1 MPDRV
6 TELHSIMPIANMPSV
21 MTHGILSHEEAS
33 RLPHD
38 DVSMPIIQERRNHVR
53 VPHGL
58 KLHQYANP
66 YFHARNPMLYKRL
79 DHVESLCI
87 LRVSTEVFRISG
99 TVITDQN
106 ASSNYV
112 RFLPPTALNQLQLDR
127 IYAEDWRHPDDQITY
142 FRHKSQKCAEVLIPH
157 NISPDYIIGAYVVN
171 QNAQATLQ
179 NSGFTH
185 SIQIN
190 TYLFFR

>member
-1 MPDRV
+1 MPERV
-6 TELHSIMPIANMPSV
+6 IELHSIMPIVNIPSV
-21 MTHGILSHEEAS
+21 MEHGILSHEEAS

-58 KLHQYANP
+58 RLHQYANL

-79 DHVESLCI
+79 TQVESLCI
-87 LRVSTEVFRISG
+87 LRVSTEVFKIAG

-112 RFLPPTALNQLQLDR
+112 KFLPPTALNQLQLDR
-127 IYAEDWRHPDDQITY
+127 IYAEDWRHPNDQIAY

-157 NISPDYIIGAYVVN
+157 KISPDYITGAYVVN
-171 QNAQATLQ
+171 QKAQTLLQ

-185 SIQIN
+185 PIQIN
-190 TYLFFR
+190 AHLFFR